1 MGNYNMEPPG
11 LFRGRG
17 EHPRTG
23 ALKKVMIRQIRK
35 KIIRKTNLY
44 CDTYSV
50 AFLSLWI
57 STFRLILAFPRAP
70 SLVMPGSQ

>member
-23 ALKKVMIRQIRK
+23 ALKKVRASKSQPTTLMK
-35 KIIRKTNLY
+35 HSLPCVVLCY
-44 CDTYSV
+44 AVLGCVVFY
-50 AFLSLWI
+50 LSL
-57 STFRLILAFPRAP
+57 LL
-70 SLVMPGSQ
+70 